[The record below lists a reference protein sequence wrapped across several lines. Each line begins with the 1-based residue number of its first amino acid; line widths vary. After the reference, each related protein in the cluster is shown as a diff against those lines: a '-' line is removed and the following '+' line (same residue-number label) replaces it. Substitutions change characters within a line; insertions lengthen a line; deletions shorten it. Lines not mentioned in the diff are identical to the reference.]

1 MKDKEIVVIKERLLD
16 IADLTIYKM
25 MHDTIF
31 KVRPSTKCVTP
42 TDGYR
47 EGATD

>member
-1 MKDKEIVVIKERLLD
+1 LALENEFRILNHNKKIIEVLDNIKIL
-16 IADLTIYKM
+16 
-25 MHDTIF
+25 

-42 TDGYR
+42 TNGHH